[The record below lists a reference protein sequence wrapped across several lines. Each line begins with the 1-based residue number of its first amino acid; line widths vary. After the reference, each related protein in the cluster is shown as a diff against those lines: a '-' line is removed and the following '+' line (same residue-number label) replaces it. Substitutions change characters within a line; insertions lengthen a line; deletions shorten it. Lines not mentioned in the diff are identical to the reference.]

1 MKVRMEPAYPVVPL
15 TACVRLQGE
24 TGLTVLVFWE
34 RRSPALRKFLALAF
48 VVVASRSRVLS
59 IVPYRHATR
68 PTRIHRST
76 YPSSHACRQPTYPS
90 SHACRQPT
98 MCTDSADESLNA
110 LHKASADDASVLT
123 LEYGPYMN

>member
-1 MKVRMEPAYPVVPL
+1 MTPASYVLDAGTFERVLAVPL
-15 TACVRLQGE
+15 CQQKPFSLLLRCE
-24 TGLTVLVFWE
+24 SSF
-34 RRSPALRKFLALAF
+34 RSPSSSSHPDHF
-48 VVVASRSRVLS
+48 VLS

-76 YPSSHACRQPTYPS
+76 YPSSHACRQPT
-90 SHACRQPT
+90 
-98 MCTDSADESLNA
+98 MCTDSADHSLNA

>member
-1 MKVRMEPAYPVVPL
+1 
-15 TACVRLQGE
+15 VRLQGE

-34 RRSPALRKFLALAF
+34 RPSPALRKFLALAF
-48 VVVASRSRVLS
+48 VVVASRSLVLS

-76 YPSSHACRQPTYPS
+76 YPSSHACRQPT
-90 SHACRQPT
+90 
-98 MCTDSADESLNA
+98 MCTDSADHSLNA